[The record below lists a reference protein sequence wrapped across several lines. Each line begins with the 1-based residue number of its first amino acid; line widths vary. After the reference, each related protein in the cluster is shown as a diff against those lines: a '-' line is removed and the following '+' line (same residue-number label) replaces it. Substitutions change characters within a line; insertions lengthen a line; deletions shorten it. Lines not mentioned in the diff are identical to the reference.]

1 MGDRT
6 KIADALM
13 CPLGGTLPPD
23 SVPRGHYWDGGFYHC
38 PCGAIV
44 EWVSDDRVAEHQDAR
59 VAAALPVLDA
69 AGYDV
74 VLRADPD
81 TSDEPDWDRIF
92 DRLPKVCP
100 TCTSDEPT
108 TYYGSCFDNQ
118 HSTIFDPRLPMDPW
132 HAYMVELRH
141 LLRQVD
147 NLDTYVKIGREM
159 LERAAAE
166 RDADVSAEAV
176 ARTVAMSHIAA
187 ERDAERAGRER
198 VEAEARQLREAIE
211 FTAAALDFEIDGDTF
226 PRGVRD
232 SLLGQ
237 LAVIDASVAEGA
249 EDRGQS

>member
-6 KIADALM
+6 KIADALDKFDHCTGGWV
-13 CPLGGTLPPD
+13 CPAVAHFHGCHCD
-23 SVPRGHYWDGGFYHC
+23 DGNC
-38 PCGAIV
+38 
-44 EWVSDDRVAEHQDAR
+44 DRPAEHTA
-59 VAAALPVLDA
+59 VP
-69 AGYDV
+69 
-74 VLRADPD
+74 LRADPD

-166 RDADVSAEAV
+166 RDADVSAGAV

-198 VEAEARQLREAIE
+198 AEAEARQLREQLDAAQLRSIE
-211 FTAAALDFEIDGDTF
+211 ARNPGIDMDEVRAFRAGAA
-226 PRGVRD
+226 
-232 SLLGQ
+232 
-237 LAVIDASVAEGA
+237 VAEGA
-249 EDRGQS
+249 EDRGQTDG